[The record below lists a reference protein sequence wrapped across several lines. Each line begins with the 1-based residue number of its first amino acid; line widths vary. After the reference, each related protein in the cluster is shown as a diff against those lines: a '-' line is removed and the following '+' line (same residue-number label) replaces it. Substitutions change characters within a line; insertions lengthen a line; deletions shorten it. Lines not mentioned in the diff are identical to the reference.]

1 MSIIYIDE
9 IIFDDTK
16 EEREIAY
23 NNCLYFLSINSLSV
37 ASGIVFISFYAKVLD
52 YQNNQSN
59 FITSTLFIN
68 K

>member
-16 EEREIAY
+16 DEREIAY
-23 NNCLYFLSINSLSV
+23 KNCLFFLSINSFSV
-37 ASGIVFISFYAKVLD
+37 ASGIVFILFYARVLD

-59 FITSTLFIN
+59 LSHQLLFIIY
-68 K
+68 